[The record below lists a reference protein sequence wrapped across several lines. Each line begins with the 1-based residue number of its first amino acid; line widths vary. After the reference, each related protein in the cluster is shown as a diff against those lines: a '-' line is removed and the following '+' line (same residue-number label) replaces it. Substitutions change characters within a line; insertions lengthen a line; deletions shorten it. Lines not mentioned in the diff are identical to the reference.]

1 MTTNPKDMG
10 MCIKIA
16 RVKAGLK
23 QAALAKDAGVSVT
36 TVHKW
41 ENNKVVPSL
50 AHAIKLCKACGQSL
64 DGVFYSLY
72 TE

>member
-1 MTTNPKDMG
+1 MASNPKDIG

-16 RVKAGLK
+16 RVKARLK
-23 QAALAKDAGVSVT
+23 QSALAIDVGVSVT
-36 TVHKW
+36 TIHKW
-41 ENNKVVPSL
+41 ENNKAVPSL
-50 AHAIKLCKACGQSL
+50 EHAIGICKACGQSL